1 MKLIKNTNQI
11 QNISGLIILALHL
24 IGAIG
29 LSINMFRDFFLFLV
43 PFNLI
48 LTFLLCFFF
57 ISWKQYLKPFV
68 IIYLLGFFV
77 EVVGVKTGL
86 LFGEYIYGHYLGFKF
101 LEVPLIIGVNWLLL
115 IFCTYGLAHKFFK
128 NTFVKIIFASFLMVL
143 LDLAIEPVAIKLGF
157 WSWTGVYVPIQN
169 YFMWFL
175 TSLIMHLVML
185 KSSVFISLKL
195 SMFILASQLMFFIFL
210 FFRL

>member
-1 MKLIKNTNQI
+1 MKLINNIKQI
-11 QNISGLIILALHL
+11 QNISGLTILALHL
-24 IGAIG
+24 VGAIG
-29 LSINMFRDFFLFLV
+29 LSMNMFRDFFLFLV

-57 ISWKQYLKPFV
+57 ISWKQHFKPFI
-68 IIYLLGFFV
+68 IIYLLGFFI

-86 LFGEYIYGHYLGFKF
+86 LFGEYIYGHYLGVKF
-101 LEVPLIIGVNWLLL
+101 LEVPLVIGVNWLLL
-115 IFCTYGLAHKFFK
+115 IFCTYGLAQKFFK
-128 NTFVKIIFASFLMVL
+128 NIFVKIIFASFLMVL

-157 WSWTGVYVPIQN
+157 WSWTEIHVPIQN

-175 TSLIMHLVML
+175 TSSIMHLVML
-185 KSSVFISLKL
+185 KSNVFISLKL
-195 SMFILASQLMFFIFL
+195 SMVILVSQLMFFIFL